1 MAQHNKQWSSQHVA
15 GEAPDTRANRMMV
28 SNHTSQDGAAF
39 TEAEYRAHMEARKES
54 LAELGEI
61 FLEDSMVRCLNPSVH
76 IMCQKHRKR
85 HRDITII
92 H

>member
-1 MAQHNKQWSSQHVA
+1 
-15 GEAPDTRANRMMV
+15 MMV
-28 SNHTSQDGAAF
+28 SRNTSQDEAAF

-54 LAELGEI
+54 LVELGEM

-85 HRDITII
+85 HRDITIRLLI
-92 H
+92 CS